1 MWVQRPVPC
10 FRPVCLRRAVPS
22 SELRIRMSRPLLQPL
37 HGSPTCSHS
46 FISVVPHSCWFWD
59 LCSQHVYL
67 VLSQVFLRPCPVY
80 LVVVNKAPSQSLL
93 PRNPTCSRLEKEGR
107 LTCLAAQSIKNNLM
121 QPHQLTG
128 GNKLPK
134 VAELTGGKA
143 GPRGLGPHYP
153 PLLWDDI
160 KTAEMFE
167 HLLCI

>member
-1 MWVQRPVPC
+1 M
-10 FRPVCLRRAVPS
+10 LPS
-22 SELRIRMSRPLLQPL
+22 SMSQKGRPILRAPDKNVEAALAAASWFSF
-37 HGSPTCSHS
+37 SPTCSHS